1 MAVILVA
8 VCFLSAG
15 MLFAKK
21 SMICAE
27 QITACVN
34 LCNQVEEMILFKAYL
49 SDDIFKY
56 ICTNK
61 AFSVFGFEYSKRDND
76 ISFSDYISSQM
87 STNRSICME
96 QEDKHR
102 LIEFLSGIGSVSNEH
117 VRIFCKQY
125 RDYFQSRVVPVS
137 EQCSKNKK
145 MFSALG
151 IYSATLAVIL
161 FV

>member
-15 MLFAKK
+15 ILFAKK

-34 LCNQVEEMILFKAYL
+34 LCNQVEEMILFRALL

-56 ICTNK
+56 ICTSK
-61 AFSVFGFEYSKRDND
+61 TFSIFGFEYTNRGND
-76 ISFSDYISSQM
+76 SSYEDYICM
-87 STNRSICME
+87 KINTNRAICLE
-96 QEDKHR
+96 QEDRHR
-102 LIEFLSGIGSVSNEH
+102 LTEFLSGIGSVSYEY
-117 VRIFCKQY
+117 VGVFCKQY
-125 RDYFQSRVVPVS
+125 RDYFQSRVLPVS
-137 EQCSKNKK
+137 EQCSRNKK

-161 FV
+161 FI